1 MTMSITRE
9 QLLAETFVEL
19 ADTLV
24 STFDVIDFLHTLATR
39 TVALL
44 DASAVGIMLADRHG
58 GLQVMA
64 TSTEGARLME
74 LFELQNNEGPCL
86 DCYRT
91 GQPVSRE
98 TLLAMCTSW
107 PTFTGRLQEL
117 GFSSAQALPLRLRAE
132 TIGALNVFRASQ
144 GPLTP
149 PDQQVG
155 QALAD
160 IAAIGLIH
168 ERTIAASDLI
178 AEQLQTA
185 LNSRILLEQAKGKLA
200 ERTGLQMDHAF
211 AVMRD
216 YARKNN
222 RRLSEVA
229 AQIVDGSSDNS
240 QLRQRRH
247 SKST

>member
-1 MTMSITRE
+1 MATTRE

-24 STFDVIDFLHTLATR
+24 ADFDVIDFLHTLAAR

-44 DASAVGIMLADRHG
+44 DASAVGIMLADQSG
-58 GLQVMA
+58 VLQVMA
-64 TSTEGARLME
+64 TSTEEARLME

-86 DCYRT
+86 DCYRS
-91 GQPVSRE
+91 GEPVARAD
-98 TLLAMCTSW
+98 LAAMRAAW
-107 PTFTGRLQEL
+107 PLFTERLQEL
-117 GFSSAQALPLRLRAE
+117 GFSSAQAVPLRLRGQ
-132 TIGALNVFRASQ
+132 TIGALNVFRTSAGLLAPSD
-144 GPLTP
+144 L
-149 PDQQVG
+149 QVG

-160 IAAIGLIH
+160 IAAIGLMN
-168 ERTIAASDLI
+168 ERAIAASDML

-185 LNSRILLEQAKGKLA
+185 LTSRILLEQAKGKLA

-211 AVMRD
+211 QVLRD

-229 AQIVDGSSDNS
+229 AQIVDGSFDKSLL
-240 QLRQRRH
+240 QQRRN
-247 SKST
+247 SKPT

>member
-1 MTMSITRE
+1 MATTRE

-19 ADTLV
+19 ADTMV
-24 STFDVIDFLHTLATR
+24 ANFDVIDFLHTLAAR

-58 GLQVMA
+58 SLQVMA
-64 TSTEGARLME
+64 TSTEEARLME

-86 DCYRT
+86 DCYRS
-91 GQPVSRE
+91 GEPVSRQN
-98 TLLAMCTSW
+98 LPAMRAAW
-107 PTFTGRLQEL
+107 PMFTERLQEL
-117 GFSSAQALPLRLRAE
+117 GFSSAQALPLRLRGE
-132 TIGALNVFRASQ
+132 TIGALNIFRASP
-144 GPLTP
+144 GPLTSL
-149 PDQQVG
+149 DRQVG

-160 IAAIGLIH
+160 IAAIGLIQ
-168 ERTIAASDLI
+168 ERAIAASDLL

-185 LNSRILLEQAKGKLA
+185 LNSRVLLEQAKGKLA

-216 YARKNN
+216 YARQNN

-229 AQIVDGSSDNS
+229 AQIVDGSLDNS
-240 QLRQRRH
+240 LLRQRRS